1 MSVNILLSNCSLP
14 TLAIIVKLWKIEI
27 IYRECPEQCSW
38 SLEEVSLSLYSPI
51 FSGWLFFQNKK
62 EVQAKAIFCLYWIS
76 SSLTEVVEQ
85 SIFCCVAF
93 WHTSSVSWL
102 NKKPAW
108 DLAHKK
114 QILFWNPP
122 SSKHSS
128 TYLRSTTVNW
138 SAMKLEVWYTFELR
152 YLKNKTKPPSHL
164 CITFTLIQKHFTVN
178 RICKSSNLG
187 VCYFSGWFSDSHR
200 TTVPGIWELC
210 QDMI

>member
-1 MSVNILLSNCSLP
+1 MFMKFGRGFSFSLLPNIFWLVVFSKQEKSTGKSHILPLLN
-14 TLAIIVKLWKIEI
+14 
-27 IYRECPEQCSW
+27 Q
-38 SLEEVSLSLYSPI
+38 
-51 FSGWLFFQNKK
+51 FFPHRSCRTIN
-62 EVQAKAIFCLYWIS
+62 
-76 SSLTEVVEQ
+76 
-85 SIFCCVAF
+85 CCVAF
-93 WHTSSVSWL
+93 WHASSVSWL